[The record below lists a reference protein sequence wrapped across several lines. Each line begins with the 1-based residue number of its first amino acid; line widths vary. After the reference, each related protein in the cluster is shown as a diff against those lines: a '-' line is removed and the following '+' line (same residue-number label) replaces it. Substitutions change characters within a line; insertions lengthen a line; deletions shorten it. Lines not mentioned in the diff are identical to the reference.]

1 MRFDELSAPGALALQ
16 EASGAAWTY
25 AQLRDAVARRA
36 AELRS
41 PDKALVFCLCRN
53 NAATVIDYLAAREA
67 GHAVALFDARLN
79 ADLRAQ
85 LLALYD
91 PAWILDSGA
100 TEARQPAPAP
110 AIDPDLALLLSTSG
124 TTGSPKLVRLT
135 AANVTAN
142 AFAIAAALGLDDGER
157 PISSLPLH
165 YSYGLSVLNSH
176 LAAGACFVLTEEGLM
191 QNGFW
196 ETFRKFECTSFAGV
210 PYLYQILDRLDI
222 DKLNIPSLRTL
233 TQAGGK
239 LIPSLIEKFHG
250 RISARGGRMF
260 VMYGQTEATAR
271 IAVLPWQ
278 DLPAKLGSAGLAL
291 PGGKLTIEDG
301 EVVYQ
306 GPNVMQGYALNR
318 ADLALGDQMH
328 GRLKTGD
335 RGRLDPDGYLY
346 LEGRNSREVKVFG
359 LRVNLD
365 EVEALLRV
373 HGPTAVLARE
383 EGMVAFCDWGDEE
396 FRAAQRG
403 ALAAKLNLAHRAVEL
418 RYLHPIPTAASGKIA
433 YDQLKELL

>member
-1 MRFDELSAPGALALQ
+1 
-16 EASGAAWTY
+16 
-25 AQLRDAVARRA
+25 
-36 AELRS
+36 
-41 PDKALVFCLCRN
+41 
-53 NAATVIDYLAAREA
+53 
-67 GHAVALFDARLN
+67 
-79 ADLRAQ
+79 
-85 LLALYD
+85 
-91 PAWILDSGA
+91 
-100 TEARQPAPAP
+100 
-110 AIDPDLALLLSTSG
+110 
-124 TTGSPKLVRLT
+124 
-135 AANVTAN
+135 
-142 AFAIAAALGLDDGER
+142 
-157 PISSLPLH
+157 
-165 YSYGLSVLNSH
+165 
-176 LAAGACFVLTEEGLM
+176 
-191 QNGFW
+191 
-196 ETFRKFECTSFAGV
+196 V

-222 DKLNIPSLRTL
+222 DKLNVPSLRTL

-301 EVVYQ
+301 EVIYE

-318 ADLALGDQMH
+318 ADLALGDQLQ

-335 RGRLDPDGYLY
+335 RGRLDADGYLY